1 MRRGILGAVLGMM
14 AFLTMPKG
22 NGLTSDS
29 FAPTAPFGAFTI
41 GGSRS
46 LAPGSPMY
54 FPRYHT
60 KETYRS
66 QQRKAKARRRARI

>member
-14 AFLTMPKG
+14 SIAIMPSNQPFLVG
-22 NGLTSDS
+22 
-29 FAPTAPFGAFTI
+29 APTTPFGAFTI

-66 QQRKAKARRRARI
+66 QQRKAKARRRAYN